1 MEPFFITLTDAMT
14 EIMELLQQ
22 ESRRELEEQGH
33 RLTGSL
39 SESIAYK
46 VTATDDKVV
55 GVLTGNDYGVYLEFG
70 VSPGRIPFGGGGAP
84 GGKSK
89 YIEGLIRFFT
99 LKGLEPREAMRA
111 AFATA
116 RVQKREGMPTKRSFQ
131 FSSNGKRTGF
141 VTNAAESLFDRF
153 AKIIENKIG
162 IQLSLTIA
170 PDIDV
175 EPIKIFT

>member
-1 MEPFFITLTDAMT
+1 MDPFFVTLTDAMT
-14 EIMELLQQ
+14 EVMILLQS
-22 ESRRELEEQGH
+22 EARKELEDQGH

-39 SESIAYK
+39 SESLQYK

-55 GVLTGNDYGVYLEFG
+55 GTLEGNDYGVYLEFG
-70 VSPGRIPFGGGGAP
+70 VAANRIPYGGKSGK

-89 YIEGLIRFFT
+89 YIEGLVRFFT
-99 LKGLEPREAMRA
+99 IKGLEPREALRA

-116 RVQKREGMPTKRSFQ
+116 AVQKREGMPTRRSFG

-141 VTNAAESLFDRF
+141 VSNSAERLFDKF
-153 AKIIENKIG
+153 SQIIETKIG
-162 IQLSLTIA
+162 IQLSLTIV
-170 PDIDV
+170 PDLKI